1 MVFHLVLNVNFVDSE
16 YTFGEAD
23 GRGTIIVQIDKPI
36 VCDLL
41 VSISGGNIYNQK
53 S

>member
-1 MVFHLVLNVNFVDSE
+1 MNVNFVDSE

-23 GRGTIIVQIDKPI
+23 GRGTIAVQIDKPI
-36 VCDLL
+36 VRDLL

-53 S
+53 A